1 MKKTKLAIFYH
12 NRQLDFDPQNREKK
26 TYVSEASELELDAH
40 ARNVGSTHIGSVH
53 KRNTIHS
60 TNSHDETAINTS
72 NDAALLLLR
81 EAMVVIDLRAD
92 LARSL
97 IEMIELGLLLD
108 AVVTIGCSIHGCVGQ
123 NPKVVMKSSLSGT
136 GEKKR
141 GGGKD
146 EKEVLLHNFQ
156 EEKKCWAVAPF

>member
-1 MKKTKLAIFYH
+1 MKKTKLAMFYH
-12 NRQLDFDPQNREKK
+12 DCQLIVALQNEENK
-26 TYVSEASELELDAH
+26 TYVSESSELQLNTH

-53 KRNTIHS
+53 KRNTIHG
-60 TNSHDETAINTS
+60 TNSHDESTINSS

-108 AVVTIGCSIHGCVGQ
+108 AVVTIGSSIHGWLRR
-123 NPKVVMKSSLSGT
+123 S
-136 GEKKR
+136 ER
-141 GGGKD
+141 G
-146 EKEVLLHNFQ
+146 
-156 EEKKCWAVAPF
+156 